1 MTIQD
6 STHTNH
12 LLARSMLA
20 GSVAHSIELLTLG
33 QFLDRIKVEKEARPH
48 LQSIKDAFKHIWQQG
63 GWREFYKGFR
73 ANMALSVLKGSTGW
87 GIHHLCN
94 RQVLKIYPQKDK
106 RLPSMSFTMLVGC
119 TTGFIETS
127 FILCPLE
134 RLKTYE
140 MTSQGYHPLKNVKLV
155 SSSGLKFMYKGWT
168 PLLLRQTVSWTSY
181 LVTYQ
186 KLRQAFLSRSS
197 TLTIQEKI
205 TLAVSTGAIV
215 ACINAPFDLLKTQL
229 QQADVNH
236 EKMWKKAHTIHLQYG
251 WRGMYRGLTIKLI
264 RNIWSSV
271 CIILTL
277 DQMNAFPANM
287 KI

>member
-6 STHTNH
+6 KTSTNH

-33 QFLDRIKVEKEARPH
+33 QILDRIKVEKEARPQ
-48 LQSIKDAFKHIWQQG
+48 LQAIKDAFKQIWLQG

-73 ANMALSVLKGSTGW
+73 ANAALSILKGSSGW

-94 RQVLKIYPQKDK
+94 RQFLRIYPQKDTHF
-106 RLPSMSFTMLVGC
+106 PSVGFTTLVGC
-119 TTGFIETS
+119 ATGFIEAS

-134 RLKTYE
+134 RLKTYQ
-140 MTSQGYHPLKNVKLV
+140 MTSKGHSLKNVRII
-155 SSSGLKFMYKGWT
+155 SNSGLKFMYQGWT

-181 LVTYQ
+181 LITYQ
-186 KLRQAFLSRSS
+186 AFRQAFLNRSS
-197 TLTIQEKI
+197 SLTMQEKI
-205 TLAVSTGAIV
+205 ALSISTGAVV

-229 QQADVNH
+229 QQAHNTH
-236 EKMWKKAHTIHLQYG
+236 EKMWQKAHKIHFQYG
-251 WRGMYRGLTIKLI
+251 WKGMYRGLTIKLI

-277 DQMNAFPANM
+277 DKMNAFPANM